1 LSFSAFLCR
10 EKRVQVQ
17 SVKTPA
23 LFRSTILLWLVCM
36 LAAMAR
42 AQADE
47 QPLSV
52 AVIVAR
58 MSAVLQE
65 ARIGSRAFTVRRDY
79 QLFDKKWESKAQV
92 VARIIFVPPDQMR
105 YEVEQSRGGIGEK
118 ILRDMLDREMEALHE
133 VSHRELSIR
142 NYDFSLA
149 GEETVDG
156 RRCHVLALHPK
167 REERD
172 LIRGRALVD
181 AETYHVLRLEG
192 EPVKSPSWLI
202 RDLHITMRF
211 ADVDGT
217 WMRTLTHAVA
227 NVRFRGRYVM
237 ESRNLEPP
245 SASAAVSG
253 SREF

>member
-1 LSFSAFLCR
+1 
-10 EKRVQVQ
+10 
-17 SVKTPA
+17 
-23 LFRSTILLWLVCM
+23 M
-36 LAAMAR
+36 MAAMAR

-47 QPLSV
+47 PQLSV
-52 AVIVAR
+52 NVIVAR

-65 ARIGSRAFTVRRDY
+65 SRIGSRGFTVRRNY

-92 VARIIFVPPDQMR
+92 VARIIFVPPDQAR

-133 VSHRELSIR
+133 ISQRELSTR
-142 NYDFSLA
+142 NYNFGLA

-156 RRCHVLALHPK
+156 RRCHVLALYPRRDD
-167 REERD
+167 RE

-181 AETYHVLRLEG
+181 AETYHLLRLEG
-192 EPVKSPSWLI
+192 EPVKSPSWWI

-217 WMRTLTHAVA
+217 WMRILTHAVA
-227 NVRFRGRYVM
+227 NVRFKGTYTM
-237 ESRNLEPP
+237 ESRTLESS
-245 SASAAVSG
+245 SASAAISDG
-253 SREF
+253 AREF